1 MNDITL
7 TPQQEK
13 QLYVFRVLLI
23 PLCCLVIGAIFLV
36 IARAIKNRKSADLIP
51 YLFIWTVVFLFIA
64 NASLLVRVAMRIAG
78 HALV

>member
-1 MNDITL
+1 MNDITI

-13 QLYVFRVLLI
+13 QIEVFRVLLI

-36 IARAIKNRKSADLIP
+36 IARAIKNRKAADLIP

-78 HALV
+78 HPLV